1 MNRRGFL
8 KVLGL
13 TGAAITAAPVVSQIK
28 TKKNDGSLIFESKG
42 NEVCRLDSSGNLGI
56 GVTPSKWNTKL

>member
-8 KVLGL
+8 KVFGI
-13 TGAAITAAPVVSQIK
+13 TGAAITAAPAISQIK
-28 TKKNDGSLIFESKG
+28 TKKNDGSLIFETRG
-42 NEVCRLDSSGNLGI
+42 VEVCRFDSSGNLGI